1 MKGEKI
7 IDNQKLFRLHTG
19 QASPRSGHGWQRQS
33 RDTVFPEGR
42 KKKEYA
48 PHAPFFILKQ
58 SHKGTMSIENRAPKL
73 CDSNEFK
80 KITSNFPCPPPK
92 KKVCNNRS
100 EHTLRN
106 ARTILS
112 KRRDT
117 FWTLEASFMG
127 GNLDNFRVSYPSHV
141 PRAHD

>member
-48 PHAPFFILKQ
+48 SPCSVFFILKQ
-58 SHKGTMSIENRAPKL
+58 SHKGTMSIENRAPTL

-80 KITSNFPCPPPK
+80 KITSNFPCPPPQK
-92 KKVCNNRS
+92 KYATIVASTPCETRAQFLANV
-100 EHTLRN
+100 ETL
-106 ARTILS
+106 
-112 KRRDT
+112 
-117 FWTLEASFMG
+117 FG
-127 GNLDNFRVSYPSHV
+127 H
-141 PRAHD
+141 